1 MCPMNLNKA
10 YILGRVT
17 QDPELKTV
25 TSGSSITSF
34 GLATNRVWKDKEGNR
49 QEATE
54 FHNIVAFNRQAEI
67 LNQYAQKGTLLLV
80 EGRLQTRSWEGQDG
94 QKRYKTEIVAEQFQ
108 LGPKGQGQQNASQ
121 QTSSQQQPQQQGASG
136 SSGGGQQGGS
146 MPTINADED
155 EINLEEIPF

>member
-1 MCPMNLNKA
+1 MNLNKA

-17 QDPELKTV
+17 QDPELKTIP
-25 TSGSSITSF
+25 SGASVVSF
-34 GLATNRVWKDKEGNR
+34 GVATNRVWKDKEGNR
-49 QEATE
+49 QESTE
-54 FHNIVAFNRQAEI
+54 FHNIVAFNRQAEVI
-67 LNQYAQKGTLLLV
+67 NQYAQKGTLLLV

-108 LGPKGQGQQNASQ
+108 LGPKGQQQ
-121 QTSSQQQPQQQGASG
+121 SG
-136 SSGGGQQGGS
+136 SSGGQQQNSGDQGGQQQSSGKQGEG

>member
-1 MCPMNLNKA
+1 MNLNKV

-17 QDPELKTV
+17 QDPELKTIPN
-25 TSGSSITSF
+25 GSSVSSF
-34 GLATNRVWKDKEGNR
+34 GIATNRVWKDKEGNR

-54 FHNIVAFNRQAEI
+54 FHNVVTFNRQAEI

-108 LGPKGQGQQNASQ
+108 LGPKSQGQQKSDNQGSQ
-121 QTSSQQQPQQQGASG
+121 QNTGGAQQQSG
-136 SSGGGQQGGS
+136 SNNQQGGN

>member
-1 MCPMNLNKA
+1 MNLNKA

-17 QDPELKTV
+17 QDPELKTLS
-25 TSGSSITSF
+25 SGASVVSF
-34 GLATNRVWKDKEGNR
+34 GVATNRVWKDKEGNR
-49 QEATE
+49 QESTE

-67 LNQYAQKGTLLLV
+67 LSQYAQKGTLLLI

-108 LGPKGQGQQNASQ
+108 LGPKGQQNGGGSQ
-121 QTSSQQQPQQQGASG
+121 SSQSNTGQ
-136 SSGGGQQGGS
+136 SSGQKGQNTN

>member
-1 MCPMNLNKA
+1 MNLNKA

-17 QDPELKTV
+17 QDPELKTL
-25 TSGSSITSF
+25 TSGASVTSF

-49 QEATE
+49 QESTE

-94 QKRYKTEIVAEQFQ
+94 QKKYKTEIVAEQFQ
-108 LGPKGQGQQNASQ
+108 LGPKSQN
-121 QTSSQQQPQQQGASG
+121 
-136 SSGGGQQGGS
+136 GGQQSSGQSNSSSGS
-146 MPTINADED
+146 QNQGSGEMPTINADDD